1 MQSNARVLVALRN
14 LRHEADI
21 RKVLIKSGC
30 RVRRIGSL
38 EDFRANVQRL
48 SFSCVFLDRDF
59 FRDLRRHEAVRLPTY
74 LVLLVEPKDAG
85 HALALQERGRI
96 HDWLTLPLDAAV
108 TASLLARA
116 KHFVDQAHELV
127 AVREAAAF
135 TLRSDAAL
143 LCSGKWAHQAE
154 KWLAEAKSSEEP
166 VLLAGEP
173 GCGKRLFARL
183 LHHLS
188 SRAGSPFVQVSCDP
202 VDPERIEGEIFGEDP
217 PRRRSCLERAR
228 GGTVLFDKA
237 ERLPRRVQQRLAK
250 AIRACCFSPVGG
262 GEALPLEARLVFSVA
277 EPANGAGITSA
288 LYPDLGHIF
297 RKTAFRIPP
306 LRERK
311 EDFSLILRAAL
322 EKVRRDHGARPQ
334 GITDGGAQLLAKH
347 DWPGNI
353 RELEGVLWAASV
365 MVGRG
370 NISARALAPFVANGN
385 GDLHRDEQALEEI
398 VEERLQSL
406 FRRFGVDHLKDL
418 HPMVVTRIEKALI
431 AQVLAQ
437 TRGSQVKASRVLGIS
452 RNTLRRK
459 MDEYKIGS

>member
-1 MQSNARVLVALRN
+1 MPVSPSVLVALRN
-14 LRHEADI
+14 HSYEDGLRKILVKA
-21 RKVLIKSGC
+21 GC
-30 RVRRIGSL
+30 RVRWVGTL
-38 EDFRANVQRL
+38 EDFRSAVQRL

-96 HDWLTLPLDAAV
+96 HDWLTLPLDAVA

-116 KHFVDQAHELV
+116 KHFVDQAHELI
-127 AVREAAAF
+127 AVREAASL

-143 LCSGKWAHQAE
+143 LCTGKWAHQAE
-154 KWLAEAKSSEEP
+154 KWIAEMKDSQDP

-173 GCGKRLFARL
+173 GCGKQLLARL
-183 LHHLS
+183 LHFLS
-188 SRAGSPFVQVSCDP
+188 PRASSPFVLVPCDTA
-202 VDPERIEGEIFGEDP
+202 ESEKAEKEIFGEDP
-217 PRRRSCLERAR
+217 PRKRSHLECAR
-228 GGTVLFDKA
+228 KGTVLFDKA
-237 ERLPRRVQQRLAK
+237 EFLPRRVQQRLAK
-250 AIRACCFSPVGG
+250 TLRSRSFSPVGG

-277 EPANGAGITSA
+277 EPMNGAGLA
-288 LYPDLGHIF
+288 GVLHPDLAHVL
-297 RKTAFRIPP
+297 RKTALRIPP

-311 EDFSLILRAAL
+311 EDFPLILRTAL
-322 EKVRRDHGARPQ
+322 DKVRRDYGARPQ
-334 GITDGGAQLLAKH
+334 GITDGGAELLAKH

-385 GDLHRDEQALEEI
+385 GDLSRDEQALEEI
-398 VEERLQSL
+398 VEERLASL

-418 HPMVVTRIEKALI
+418 YPMVVTRIEKALI

-437 TRGSQVKASRVLGIS
+437 TKGSQVRASQVLGIS

-459 MDEYKIGS
+459 MDEYKIGN